1 MGWTDILK
9 DLGEKIAELFKT
21 LTTIEVKLDGVD
33 KDIERVREDQR
44 QFIQDLRTDV
54 RTLQRDFMAVER
66 RLVTLEGMM
75 QSIFQTSLREAIL
88 QMAHEHLEKHGSL
101 DDFNP
106 GGLFGPE
113 DQGELEEPDR
123 SASE

>member
-1 MGWTDILK
+1 
-9 DLGEKIAELFKT
+9 
-21 LTTIEVKLDGVD
+21 
-33 KDIERVREDQR
+33 
-44 QFIQDLRTDV
+44 
-54 RTLQRDFMAVER
+54 
-66 RLVTLEGMM
+66 M